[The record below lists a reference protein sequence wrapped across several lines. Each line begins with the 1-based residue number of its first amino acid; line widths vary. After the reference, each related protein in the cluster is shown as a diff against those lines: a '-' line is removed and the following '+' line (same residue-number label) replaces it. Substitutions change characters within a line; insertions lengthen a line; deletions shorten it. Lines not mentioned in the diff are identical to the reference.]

1 MGIIDYKG
9 FEIWFEPSAKFSR
22 YSIVLPIQG
31 GSMYESEIIASDN
44 IDDVKKEIDKRL

>member
-9 FEIWFEPSAKFSR
+9 FEIWFEPSAKNGR
-22 YSIVLPIQG
+22 YSIVLPIQEG
-31 GSMYESEIIASDN
+31 RMYASEIIASDN